1 MWFLYKSYKWNI
13 CTIKYIQWEKK
24 QSLEYKSIKM
34 ESLEVIS
41 ILLVVLLLGVWMLF
55 FSENKFSSINSSLTS
70 IWLTLV
76 QPYIKYS
83 LKNIQSSNLMGMRTK
98 AAEKKRYIRFCTK
111 RSRLENGKCLICI
124 KSKDSL
130 GLYTLCVL
138 NIFTCVSMIFSG
150 IEKFVRTLHSSE
162 CLSIFSFHM
171 VRFLLS
177 MFRLPK
183 LLDGKRKLIGFWSYS
198 ILPTAKKNIFE
209 KEIVFDLC
217 QRHTLYTRSQWR
229 KYVSQSFFD
238 WSKIVKI

>member
-1 MWFLYKSYKWNI
+1 
-13 CTIKYIQWEKK
+13 
-24 QSLEYKSIKM
+24 
-34 ESLEVIS
+34 
-41 ILLVVLLLGVWMLF
+41 MLF

-198 ILPTAKKNIFE
+198 ILPTAKKKHIWKRNRFWSVPETHALHTQPMEKICVAIIFRLIQDCENLE
-209 KEIVFDLC
+209 K
-217 QRHTLYTRSQWR
+217 
-229 KYVSQSFFD
+229 
-238 WSKIVKI
+238 